1 MGEGLAAGAGGI
13 DAKAPRGAVAT
24 GRHHRCDRTA
34 IRDIFAAN
42 DSTSAEI
49 DLNELALPPTVFDM
63 HGEEFD
69 SSTTSRTGNEE
80 AEANTDE
87 DGVVG
92 YCDPEKTNF
101 EFDEGIGECPLR
113 FEPADADDDGEIDG
127 CSPRTTSTLPPT
139 TTTGDPATTTTTT
152 TTSSPTTTTTQPPP

>member
-1 MGEGLAAGAGGI
+1 VGLLRLAVTIVAI
-13 DAKAPRGAVAT
+13 APRFAT
-24 GRHHRCDRTA
+24 SLRRTT
-34 IRDIFAAN
+34 RPVPR
-42 DSTSAEI
+42 STSTSSHSAH
-49 DLNELALPPTVFDM
+49 PCSTCTVRSST
-63 HGEEFD
+63 

-80 AEANTDE
+80 AEANTNE
-87 DGVVG
+87 DGVVS

-127 CSPRTTSTLPPT
+127 CSPRTTTTLPPT